1 MEVKLNLD
9 DVVVYLLSHNALLI
23 AKTTVLETTLYP
35 LIRQQHP
42 DADIEDL
49 KRTASTLI
57 AREAQRLIL
66 TVPGVDEAL
75 AKKIQDELLK
85 DL

>member
-1 MEVKLNLD
+1 MEVNLNLD

-23 AKTTVLETTLYP
+23 AKTTVLETTLYA
-35 LIRQQHP
+35 LIKKQEP
-42 DADIEDL
+42 GVDIDDL
-49 KRTASTLI
+49 KRTVATLI

>member
-23 AKTTVLETTLYP
+23 AKTTVLETTLYA
-35 LIRQQHP
+35 LMKRQEP
-42 DADIEDL
+42 GIDIEDL